1 MLALS
6 KVGLII
12 IESTSILPDGWISK
26 NNFGLQQLSDNDVID
41 ESEIVFDKCG
51 HIISPFY

>member
-12 IESTSILPDGWISK
+12 IESTGILPDGWISK